1 MKKTV
6 LFEKHVGLGAK
17 LAPFA
22 GYTMPIQYAG
32 IRHEHEATRS
42 RAAVFD
48 TCHMGVFNLRGR
60 SVEDDLERLVTCRLA
75 DLAPGRCRYGLMC
88 NENGGVI
95 DDLVVYR
102 RGADDFMLVVNAGT
116 KDKDFEWVRE
126 HVSDAVVLEDSTDV
140 TAKIDLQ
147 GPQAPRIAQE
157 LLEQPIEGL
166 VYFSFGDNLFEG
178 SPVLVSRTGYTGEIG
193 FEFYG
198 SPNVV
203 AAIWDRCIELGGEP
217 AGLGARDT
225 LRLESGMPLYG
236 HELSEDRNA
245 NQTGFCKSIDLNKN
259 FIGSEYV
266 CRPPENLLC
275 GICISGRRAARS
287 GDRVEC
293 EGAVVGE
300 VTSGS
305 FAPSLEVP
313 VALAYVL
320 TEKAVVGADVTV
332 RRGEKEMAGTL
343 VQLPFYKNGT
353 ARKKISRFLLPKG

>member
-1 MKKTV
+1 MKKTI
-6 LFEKHVGLGAK
+6 LFEKHVELGAK
-17 LAPFA
+17 MAPFA

-32 IRHEHEATRS
+32 IRHEHDATRS

-48 TCHMGVFNLRGR
+48 TCHMGVFKLRGR
-60 SVEDDLERLVTCRLA
+60 SVEEDLEWLVTCRVA

-116 KDKDFEWVRE
+116 KDKDLEWVRE

-157 LLEQPIEGL
+157 LLEHPIEGL
-166 VYFSFGDNLFEG
+166 VYFSFGENQFEG
-178 SPVLVSRTGYTGEIG
+178 SPVVVSRTGYTGEIG

-198 SPNVV
+198 EPSVV
-203 AAIWDRCIELGGEP
+203 ASIWDRCIELGAEP

-245 NQTGFCKSIDLNKN
+245 NETGFRKSIDLNKN
-259 FIGSEYV
+259 FIGDEFV
-266 CRPPENLLC
+266 RRPAENLLC
-275 GICISGRRAARS
+275 GIRISGRRAARS
-287 GDRVEC
+287 GDRVESG
-293 EGAVVGE
+293 GAVVGE

-313 VALAYVL
+313 VALAYVCA
-320 TEKAVVGADVTV
+320 EKAIVGADVTV
-332 RRGEKEMAGTL
+332 CRGEKEMAGTL
-343 VQLPFYKNGT
+343 VELPFYKDGT
-353 ARKKISRFLLPKG
+353 ARKKISRFL